1 MTRRDRLVIVIVAVV
16 AAIAASWILV
26 VSPKRDQASKLGT
39 KVASEQQQ
47 LDTAQAQLAQNAAAS
62 RQYSS
67 NYAALARLG
76 EAVPAGDDIPSL
88 IIQLQDAADGARVD
102 FQSLQNSAAGPA
114 AGSAPA
120 PASGTASAGA
130 SGTSGASGAS
140 GAASEQLAFAFSGS
154 YFQLSNFFNK
164 VQHFVIPNGNGVL
177 VHGRLIS
184 LNSVNLAPAA
194 GGFPQI
200 TAQIT
205 ATVYTEAAP
214 SAAAGAATGGAS
226 ATSSTSSTQSTS
238 GSSSSTPAPT
248 AAISSPVR

>member
-67 NYAALARLG
+67 NYAALVRLG
-76 EAVPAGDDIPSL
+76 EAVPTGDDIPSL
-88 IIQLQDAADGARVD
+88 IIQLQGAADGARVD
-102 FQSLQNSAAGPA
+102 FQSLQNSTAGAATA
-114 AGSAPA
+114 SAPA
-120 PASGTASAGA
+120 PASGTAS
-130 SGTSGASGAS
+130 TGASGAS
-140 GAASEQLAFAFSGS
+140 RASGASGEQLAFTFSGS

-164 VQHFVIPNGNGVL
+164 VQHFVTSNGNGVL
-177 VHGRLIS
+177 VRGRLIS

-214 SAAAGAATGGAS
+214 AAAAGAATGGALS
-226 ATSSTSSTQSTS
+226 TSSTSSTQSTS
-238 GSSSSTPAPT
+238 GSSPSTPAPT